1 MPLKISIITV
11 CRNAENEI
19 VPTLQSVVGQSYPHI
34 EHIIVDGASTDG
46 TVARVQALAP
56 DAALVSEPDKGIYDA
71 MNKGICRATGDYL
84 WFLNAG
90 DSLRSTETVAEV
102 VRTIEAQAGEQPDF
116 VYGDTMIVDAEGKDL
131 HLRRLRPPKQ
141 LTEKSFLDGM
151 LVCHQSMLVSRR
163 IVLPYNLRYR
173 LSSDYDWAI
182 RMIARSRTRLF
193 VPRVLSN
200 FRAGGASRKYKIE
213 SLKERFR
220 IMSRH
225 YGLARTVAAHI
236 RFLFIPVR

>member
-1 MPLKISIITV
+1 
-11 CRNAENEI
+11 
-19 VPTLQSVVGQSYPHI
+19 
-34 EHIIVDGASTDG
+34 
-46 TVARVQALAP
+46 
-56 DAALVSEPDKGIYDA
+56 

-90 DSLRSTETVAEV
+90 DSLRSTETVVEV
-102 VRTIEAQAGEQPDF
+102 VRAIEAQAGEQPDF

-225 YGLARTVAAHI
+225 YGLGRTVAAHI